1 MLQISADDL
10 LHGPILTH
18 LRKGVRQLLRKTAVI
33 VDGKGRADS
42 GDQQRFLQNTEVR
55 AVIRIYCKMVV
66 SWAAMAST

>member
-10 LHGPILTH
+10 LYGPILTH

-42 GDQQRFLQNTEVR
+42 GDQQRLLQNMDCT
-55 AVIRIYCKMVV
+55 AMVLPFR
-66 SWAAMAST
+66 SLMA

>member
-42 GDQQRFLQNTEVR
+42 GDQQRLSR
-55 AVIRIYCKMVV
+55 IRR
-66 SWAAMAST
+66 SAP

>member
-33 VDGKGRADS
+33 VDGKAAPIPVISS
-42 GDQQRFLQNTEVR
+42 GSSR
-55 AVIRIYCKMVV
+55 IRK
-66 SWAAMAST
+66 SAP